1 MQVPLVVVQRSVA
14 LVPAGTP
21 VTPEV
26 AEDALLIVAVPL
38 TTVQL
43 PEPVVGTLPA
53 SVKLPLLQ
61 FAWSAPAAADV
72 GNASLVRTTVSVE
85 VQVPLVVVQRS
96 VALVPTGRPVTVDVA
111 DDGVVIVAVPLTRL
125 QRPVP
130 TLGALPVSVK
140 DPLLHCSWPLP
151 ASAAVGCA
159 SLVSTTSSV
168 DAGQLPLV
176 IVQRKVALVPAGTP
190 VTPELAEDAVVIV
203 AVPLT
208 TVQVPVPVV
217 GTFPASVNAPLLHC
231 VWSGPAAAVVGVAY
245 TVPVP
250 VAVVWVVALVVLAL
264 TLPDAPSIAS
274 DFSRTYIDTPVTVVP
289 VRDTVKD
296 DAKPVPLDR
305 EIS

>member
-1 MQVPLVVVQRSVA
+1 M
-14 LVPAGTP
+14 
-21 VTPEV
+21 
-26 AEDALLIVAVPL
+26 IVAVPL
-38 TTVQL
+38 TTVHVPL
-43 PEPVVGTLPA
+43 PVVGTFPA

-61 FAWSAPAAADV
+61 FAWSAPAAAVV
-72 GNASLVRTTVSVE
+72 GNASLVRTTVSE
-85 VQVPLVVVQRS
+85 EEQVPLVVVQRS
-96 VALVPTGRPVTVDVA
+96 VALVPTGMPVTVEFA

-130 TLGALPVSVK
+130 TLGALPASVK

-176 IVQRKVALVPAGTP
+176 IVQRSVALVPAGTP
-190 VTPELAEDAVVIV
+190 VTPEVAEEAVVIV

-217 GTFPASVNAPLLHC
+217 GTLPASVNAPLLHC
-231 VWSGPAAAVVGVAY
+231 VWSGPAAAVVGAAY
-245 TVPVP
+245 TIPVP

-264 TLPDAPSIAS
+264 TFPDAPLVAS
-274 DFSRTYIDTPVTVVP
+274 DFRRTYIDTPVTVVP
-289 VRDTVKD
+289 VRDTVRE
-296 DAKPVPLDR
+296 DANPDPLDR